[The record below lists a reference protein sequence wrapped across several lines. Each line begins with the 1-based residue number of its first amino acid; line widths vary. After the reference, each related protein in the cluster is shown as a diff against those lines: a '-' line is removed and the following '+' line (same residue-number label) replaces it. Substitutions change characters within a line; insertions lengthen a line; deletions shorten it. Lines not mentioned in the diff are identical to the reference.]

1 MVIAHQQVLQF
12 FISNLSK
19 TLRTMKS
26 ILKLV
31 LILSSILILP
41 NGCNQNGFMRIFGNP
56 ILATIQNFPVF
67 KFMHGVIGFQAKFAI
82 DADGSPR
89 AYGPNDSGL
98 DLTQHAY
105 NVSSKRWMGIV
116 TDENCKPLIQK
127 QGDPHPG
134 LYISQTSLYDTTYPN
149 CNPRRFVNAEKIPY
163 IVLSLKMMALT
174 GAKVGDISYVYNPT
188 TDKSSYAVFGDVGP
202 EELLGE
208 GSIYLAQILGIP
220 NTSPRDGGL
229 SGSAIQYVVFP
240 DSGLGNGRHPTIA
253 QIDSIGKMAMERIGG
268 ETVIS
273 KHFQTFTSV
282 LP

>member
-1 MVIAHQQVLQF
+1 MKP
-12 FISNLSK
+12 FI
-19 TLRTMKS
+19 
-26 ILKLV
+26 KLV

-41 NGCNQNGFMRIFGNP
+41 HGCNQNGLIKALTNP
-56 ILATIQNFPVF
+56 ILATIQNFHVF
-67 KFMHGVIGFQAKFAI
+67 KIMHDVIGFQAKFAV

-105 NVSSKRWMGIV
+105 NGKRWMGIV

-127 QGDPHPG
+127 KGDPHPG
-134 LYISQTSLYDTTYPN
+134 LYISQTSLYDTTYTN

-163 IVLSLKMMALT
+163 IVLSLKMMAIT
-174 GAKVGDISYVYNPT
+174 GAKVGDISYVYNPST
-188 TDKSSYAVFGDVGP
+188 GKSSFAVFGDVGP

-208 GSIYLAQILGIP
+208 GSIYLAQTLGIP

-229 SGSAIQYVVFP
+229 SGAAIQYVVFP
-240 DSGLGNGRHPTIA
+240 NSGMGNGRHPTIS
-253 QIDSIGKMAMERIGG
+253 QIDSIGKKAIERVGG
-268 ETVIS
+268 EMAIS
-273 KHFQTFTSV
+273 KHFQTFSDV

>member
-1 MVIAHQQVLQF
+1 MVIAHQQALQF
-12 FISNLSK
+12 IISNLSK

-26 ILKLV
+26 IIKLA

-41 NGCNQNGFMRIFGNP
+41 YGCNQNGLIKALTNP
-56 ILATIQNFPVF
+56 LLATIQNFPVF
-67 KFMHGVIGFQAKFAI
+67 QFMHGVIGFQAKFAV

-105 NVSSKRWMGIV
+105 NVSGKRWMGIV

-127 QGDPHPG
+127 KGDPHPG
-134 LYISQTSLYDTTYPN
+134 LYISQTSLYDSTYPN

-174 GAKVGDISYVYNPT
+174 GAKVGDISYVFNPT
-188 TDKSSYAVFGDVGP
+188 TGKSSYAVFGDVGP

-208 GSIYLAQILGIP
+208 GSIYLAQTLGIP
-220 NTSPRDGGL
+220 NTNPRDGGL
-229 SGSAIQYVVFP
+229 SGAAIQYVVFP
-240 DSGLGNGRHPTIA
+240 NSGMGNGRHPTIA
-253 QIDSIGKMAMERIGG
+253 QIDSIGRLAMERIGG
-268 ETVIS
+268 EAVIS
-273 KHFQTFTSV
+273 KHFQAFTSV

>member
-1 MVIAHQQVLQF
+1 MVIAHQQALQF
-12 FISNLSK
+12 IISNLSK

-41 NGCNQNGFMRIFGNP
+41 HGCNHNELIKALTNP
-56 ILATIQNFPVF
+56 LLATIQNFPVF
-67 KFMHGVIGFQAKFAI
+67 KIMHDVIGFQAKFAV

-105 NVSSKRWMGIV
+105 SVSCKRWMGIV

-127 QGDPHPG
+127 KGDPHPG

-188 TDKSSYAVFGDVGP
+188 TGKSSFAVFGDVGP

-208 GSIYLAQILGIP
+208 GSIYLAQTLGIP

-229 SGSAIQYVVFP
+229 SGAAIQYVVFP
-240 DSGLGNGRHPTIA
+240 NSGMGNGRHPTIA

-268 ETVIS
+268 EAVIS
-273 KHFQTFTSV
+273 KHFQAFSTV